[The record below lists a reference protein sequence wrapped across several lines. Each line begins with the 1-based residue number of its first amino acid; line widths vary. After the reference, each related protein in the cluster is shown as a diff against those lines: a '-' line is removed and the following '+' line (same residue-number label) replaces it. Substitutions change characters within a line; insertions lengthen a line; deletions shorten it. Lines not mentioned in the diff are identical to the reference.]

1 MLSQLDTV
9 RQALIAATASGYDSK
24 NVFHYYAF
32 DRTPPYIVWAEDNE
46 YASVEADNHK
56 VNQTIEGTI
65 DLFTKNEEDP
75 LIDGIQDALNNACI
89 SFRVNTVDYEEET
102 EFIHWE
108 WVWQVSI

>member
-1 MLSQLDTV
+1 MLSQLDKV
-9 RQALIAATASGYDSK
+9 RQALISATATTYQSK
-24 NVFHYYAF
+24 NVFHFYAY
-32 DRTPPYIVWAEDNE
+32 DKTPPYIVWAEDNE
-46 YASVEADNHK
+46 YASVEADNKK

-65 DLFTKNEEDP
+65 DLFTKDESDA
-75 LIDGIQDALNNACI
+75 LIEGIQDALNNACI